1 MANKRSAN
9 ARFAR
14 GARERRRRSMR
25 SLITQ
30 RWAGVAERAAAQRE
44 AQRDAAEREAQRA
57 IEDHERLQLA
67 SGPVCN
73 SGIVRHPDAVDGSLT
88 LGIQLWYECQF
99 QVRDTCHFAF

>member
-1 MANKRSAN
+1 
-9 ARFAR
+9 
-14 GARERRRRSMR
+14 MR

-30 RWAGVAERAAAQRE
+30 RWAGVAERAAAQREAQRDAAERE